1 MNDKM
6 NNKINNKMN
15 DKINN
20 KVIETKK
27 SFLTKFNLLDMVE
40 CEVTKELIDDCINDV
55 KDKLDIRPPIKIYD
69 KIVNQRRDVG
79 FFSDKSIGYQYS
91 GQLAKSKPMT
101 LNLDLLLELINEMFG
116 SNFNGILINR
126 YNSGDE
132 YIGAHSDDE
141 KNLDLTGVVA
151 ISCGGERIFRIRNKK
166 TKEIYQDIPI
176 SNLDVIHMGGDF
188 QKEFTHEIPPT
199 KKLVDIRYSFTFR
212 HHKI

>member
-1 MNDKM
+1 M
-6 NNKINNKMN
+6 
-15 DKINN
+15 NN
-20 KVIETKK
+20 KVIETNK
-27 SFLTKFNLLDMVE
+27 SFLTKFNLSDIIN
-40 CEVTKELIDDCINDV
+40 CDITQELMNNCIDDI
-55 KDKLDIRPPIKIYD
+55 KDKLDIKPEIKIYD

-79 FFSDKSIGYQYS
+79 FFSDKSIGYHYS
-91 GQLAKSKPMT
+91 GMLAKSKPMT
-101 LNLDLLLELINEMFG
+101 LNLDLLLELINDMFG

-126 YNSGDE
+126 YSSGEE

-141 KNLDLTGVVA
+141 KYLDKSGVVA

-176 SNLDVIHMGGDF
+176 SNLDIIHMGGDF